1 MNRLNQLLLSL
12 LFLALLCLQAALLLQ
27 ESRSVVTGAKV
38 RINSVLD
45 NANAATER
53 TSSILNDV
61 AAIASVQRKELADV
75 EAIAS
80 RKALLRAGT
89 DISQGVKRFNSIVSL
104 VEQESV
110 PKINRL
116 LDASNDT
123 LLAATATLGTTDRA
137 IAALSHRAGVLLDD
151 SNEAVKEFK
160 LLLADENVKRALQA
174 MAETSQASARVAA
187 QMEITTHQVNQ
198 YLPSL
203 LAALQAT
210 AENSVEGSKQL
221 AVLLGSFNEK
231 PTRLQ
236 KIYRALITLGVVAAR
251 VAR

>member
-1 MNRLNQLLLSL
+1 MPATI
-12 LFLALLCLQAALLLQ
+12 LA
-27 ESRSVVTGAKV
+27 
-38 RINSVLD
+38 
-45 NANAATER
+45 
-53 TSSILNDV
+53 
-61 AAIASVQRKELADV
+61 
-75 EAIAS
+75 
-80 RKALLRAGT
+80 
-89 DISQGVKRFNSIVSL
+89 
-104 VEQESV
+104 
-110 PKINRL
+110 
-116 LDASNDT
+116 
-123 LLAATATLGTTDRA
+123 ATLGTTDRA

-151 SNEAVKEFK
+151 SNEAVREFK

-174 MAETSQASARVAA
+174 MADTGQASARVAA
-187 QMEITTHQVNQ
+187 QMEITTHQVNE

-210 AENSVEGSKQL
+210 AENSAEGSKQL